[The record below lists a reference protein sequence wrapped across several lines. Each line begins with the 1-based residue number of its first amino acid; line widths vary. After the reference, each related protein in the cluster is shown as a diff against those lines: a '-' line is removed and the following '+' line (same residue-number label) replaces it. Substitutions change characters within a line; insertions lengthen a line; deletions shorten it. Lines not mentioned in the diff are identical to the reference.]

1 MAAQVIDFL
10 AYAKQEIAAQQVA
23 LNLAEEQARQ
33 VALYDLGVKRMA
45 EMRAVYE

>member
-10 AYAKQEIAAQQVA
+10 AYAKQELAAQQVA
-23 LNLAEEQARQ
+23 LNLANEEARQ
-33 VALYDLGVKRMA
+33 RELYALGVKRMA